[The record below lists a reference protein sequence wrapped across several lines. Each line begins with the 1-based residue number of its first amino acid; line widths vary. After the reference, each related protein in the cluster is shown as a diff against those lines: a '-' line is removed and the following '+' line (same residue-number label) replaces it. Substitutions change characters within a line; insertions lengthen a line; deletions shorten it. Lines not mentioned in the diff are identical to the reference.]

1 MLIVRNWHM
10 CKNVICLTR
19 TVLSIGFPINISSP
33 SRTHK
38 GRNTINVR
46 GLLRFKKLVVVTDI
60 DDFKTARMYLEAQPP
75 VGGHVQDHH
84 VALDMPSLLKSMTV
98 PNGCNGTNVRSLAK
112 LREPRFELGTNPKP
126 LTALVNERPDLPIA
140 VPQLHAAS
148 PRNVPREGPCTRKL
162 RQKNS
167 SAFSASI
174 WRRSLCQKGY
184 GEIPIP
190 W

>member
-33 SRTHK
+33 SRTHR

-75 VGGHVQDHH
+75 VGGHVQGHH

-112 LREPRFELGTNPKP
+112 LREPHLELGTYPKP
-126 LTALVNERPDLPIA
+126 LTAFTNERPDLSISI
-140 VPQLHAAS
+140 PQLHTVS
-148 PRNVPREGPCTRKL
+148 RRNVPWDGCCSRIL
-162 RQKNS
+162 RRKNS
-167 SAFSASI
+167 PPFSASI
-174 WRRSLCQKGY
+174 
-184 GEIPIP
+184 
-190 W
+190 

>member
-60 DDFKTARMYLEAQPP
+60 DNFKTSRMNLEAQPP
-75 VGGHVQDHH
+75 VGGYVQGHH
-84 VALDMPSLLKSMTV
+84 VGLDVPILLQSMTV
-98 PNGCNGTNVRSLAK
+98 ANGT
-112 LREPRFELGTNPKP
+112 
-126 LTALVNERPDLPIA
+126 D
-140 VPQLHAAS
+140 
-148 PRNVPREGPCTRKL
+148 
-162 RQKNS
+162 
-167 SAFSASI
+167 
-174 WRRSLCQKGY
+174 
-184 GEIPIP
+184 
-190 W
+190 